1 MSHLQRLRLRLHPS
15 DLPVCALL
23 AIAVAVAGTHL
34 VIDPVSSTDPLILHA
49 ALLIGFVIAVVFSSC
64 RDDAGWVRFVRPVV
78 TVTIIFTCYSS
89 LGKLGLTAMP
99 FTTDAV
105 LSRFDSWLFGVDP
118 SLLLE
123 PYLTPTRIE
132 FFSFVYG
139 AFIPYI
145 YLTIVLNCL
154 GRPPL
159 EREQFLTGWV
169 FTYCISYLGYMFL
182 PARGPAFFHE
192 ADYQVAL
199 SGGYFYRLVV
209 RGIEASG
216 GLQGAFPSL
225 HVGGSL
231 YLCLFELRTHR
242 LRGLIYLPLVLL
254 IYVATVVLRYHYVV
268 DLLAGTVI
276 AGACLPLG
284 RLAVASWICRRQAAG
299 LPALPGVEEDAVPT
313 FSPAGAGDAGIIF
326 SPD

>member
-1 MSHLQRLRLRLHPS
+1 MSPLGRLCLRLHPS
-15 DLPVCALL
+15 DLPVFALL
-23 AIAVAVAGTHL
+23 VIAIAVAGGRL
-34 VIDPVSSTDPLILHA
+34 VVDPAYTTDALILHA
-49 ALLIGFVIAVVFSSC
+49 TMLIGFVIAVTFSSC

-78 TVTIIFTCYSS
+78 TVTIIFTCYTS
-89 LGKLGLTAMP
+89 LGKLGLMAMP

-105 LSRFDSWLFGVDP
+105 LSQIDIWLFGVDP
-118 SLLLE
+118 SLFLE

-169 FTYCISYLGYMFL
+169 FTYCISFLGYVFL

-192 ADYQVAL
+192 ADYRVAL
-199 SGGYFYRLVV
+199 SGGYFYGLVL
-209 RGIEASG
+209 RGVEATG

-231 YLCLFELRTHR
+231 YLCLFELRTNR

-254 IYVATVVLRYHYVV
+254 IYVATLVLRYHYVV

-276 AGACLPLG
+276 AAACLPLG
-284 RLAVASWICRRQAAG
+284 RWAVARWIRRRQAAG
-299 LPALPGVEEDAVPT
+299 LPALPGVEEDALPT
-313 FSPAGAGDAGIIF
+313 FSPAGAGDAGVIF